1 MKRRAALRTL
11 GVLACAGLLVV
22 LSPAQAQSTTD
33 PAPVSMPTDAARA
46 GVASAAAVPL
56 RALPR
61 PLKADPLEGFNR
73 GVFAFNEMVDR
84 AVLKPLAL
92 AYKTAVPSPVRTGVD
107 NVFGNVGDAWS
118 VVNHLLQGKL
128 KSALEMTVRV
138 TTNTV
143 FGMGGL
149 FDLASDAGLE
159 RQAEDFGQTLGKW
172 GFGPG
177 PYLVLPFYGASSLRD
192 AVGLPLDRKASLPGV
207 VQDGSYRW
215 GLTTLELVHGR
226 ADLLAAT
233 SLLEQVALDKYSFVR
248 DSYLARRR
256 NQVFD
261 GNPPEEPEEEEP
273 LPQASAPADANGPLK
288 PVEGPTPEPSTPP
301 ATPKP

>member
-11 GVLACAGLLVV
+11 GVLAYAGLLVV

-33 PAPVSMPTDAARA
+33 PAPVSMPTDAGRA

-73 GVFAFNEMVDR
+73 GIFAFNEMVDR

-118 VVNHLLQGKL
+118 VVNHLLQGKV

-143 FGMGGL
+143 FGIGGL

-233 SLLEQVALDKYSFVR
+233 NLLEQVALDKYSFVR

-288 PVEGPTPEPSTPP
+288 PVEGPTPEPSTSPAPP
-301 ATPKP
+301 RP